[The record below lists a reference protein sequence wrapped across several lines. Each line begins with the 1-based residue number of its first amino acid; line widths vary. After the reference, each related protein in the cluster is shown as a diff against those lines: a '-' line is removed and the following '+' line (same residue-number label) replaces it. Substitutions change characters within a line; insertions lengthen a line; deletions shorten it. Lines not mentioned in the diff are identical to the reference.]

1 MEEEKQYSYFEKNG
15 DLKILKYIINKNIT
29 TLYDYT

>member
-15 DLKILKYIINKNIT
+15 DLKILKYIIKK
-29 TLYDYT
+29 LK